1 MTKLS
6 FEKHKELF
14 PDNTVLAG
22 YRGSVAHNMYLPNTD
37 PNSVDDVDLMGV
49 FMAPVEHYIGITKT
63 KETVER
69 FVGKYDVVSY
79 EFLKFVKLLLKSNP
93 NVMSLLWI
101 RDNHYLK
108 RHEYGQLL
116 IDNRDLF
123 VSKIAY
129 KSFTGYAYGQLKKM
143 EKFNCAGYM
152 GKKRKELVKKFG
164 MDTKNAAHCIRLLKM
179 STEFLTT
186 GELNVFRQDA
196 PMLLEIKTGKWILE
210 QVKAEAK
217 RLFIL
222 ADEAYVRSKISDKPA
237 YDKIEKIV
245 KDIMYDYIKRNYN
258 DQERFNRQIKTI

>member
-22 YRGSVAHNMYLPNTD
+22 YRGSVAHNMYLPNID
-37 PNSVDDVDLMGV
+37 PNSVDDIDLMGV

-63 KETVER
+63 RETVELFR
-69 FVGKYDVVSY
+69 GQYDVVSY
-79 EFLKFVKLLLKSNP
+79 EFIKFVRLLLKSNP

-101 RDNHYLK
+101 KDNHYIK

-123 VSKIAY
+123 VSKLAY
-129 KSFTGYAYGQLKKM
+129 KSFTGYAYDQLKKI

-152 GKKRKELVKKFG
+152 GAKRRKLVETYGF
-164 MDTKNAAHCIRLLKM
+164 DLKNSAHCIRLLKM
-179 STEFLTT
+179 SIEFLTT

-196 PMLLEIKTGKWILE
+196 PMLLEIKTGKWTLE
-210 QVKAEAK
+210 QVKEEAARFFK
-217 RLFIL
+217 L
-222 ADEAYVRSKISDKPA
+222 ADEAYIRSKIPDKPE
-237 YDKIEKIV
+237 YEKVEKIV
-245 KDIMYDYIKRNYN
+245 KDIVYDYIKLV
-258 DQERFNRQIKTI
+258 EIKGELL